1 MSQKVSRGTKR
12 SCQSCG
18 SRFYDLNRD
27 PIACPVCNAA
37 FVQSGASKQAEIDA
51 AAELAEQA
59 LKASKAALLA
69 KEAAA
74 AAPVADGEELPDA
87 AVEDELADIETDVE
101 IADGEA
107 EDTFLEEEEDAGSD
121 VADLID
127 NPLEDGEEEEV

>member
-27 PIACPVCNAA
+27 PIACPVCSAA